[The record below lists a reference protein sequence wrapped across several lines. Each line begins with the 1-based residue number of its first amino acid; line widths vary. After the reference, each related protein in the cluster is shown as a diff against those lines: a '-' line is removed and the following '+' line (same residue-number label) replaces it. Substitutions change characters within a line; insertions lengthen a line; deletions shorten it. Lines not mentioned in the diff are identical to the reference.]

1 MITSKEKTMK
11 PTIFTF
17 WADKDKM
24 PEYIKMCIE
33 SWKKHLPDY
42 EIVILD
48 YSNLDKYIG
57 KDFYDKILF
66 EKFTIFQQTCAFR
79 AAVLEKHGGIWLD
92 ASTIVT
98 NPHIENLFDD
108 RAELNIFEYRIAC
121 IKAKQHAKIL
131 KKWIRGI
138 RFNLFKYKHLFDFY
152 FKYFPYQT
160 RNMLDWDYLSNRILR
175 KLLKTKNK
183 KLLNNANI
191 ADSKTHPDILWDRQC
206 NRRKFEKYPSEGF
219 NHFYIK
225 NDFSDYAKAN
235 NNGLIIL
242 NHSWMPRKY
251 ATFTRD
257 EILRQNNTL
266 SKLLSENI

>member
-1 MITSKEKTMK
+1 MK

-33 SWKKHLPDY
+33 SWKKHLLDY

-48 YSNLDKYIG
+48 YSNLDEYIG

-79 AAVLEKHGGIWLD
+79 AAVLFKHVGIWLD

-98 NPHIENLFDD
+98 NPNIERFFDD
-108 RAELNIFEYRIAC
+108 KAELNIFEYRIAC

-138 RFNLFKYKHLFDFY
+138 KFNLFKYRHFIDFY

-160 RNMLDWDYLSNRILR
+160 RNMLDWDYLSYRIIR
-175 KLLKTKNK
+175 KSFKTKNK
-183 KLLNNANI
+183 KLLNNVSI
-191 ADSKTHPDILWDRQC
+191 TDSKTHPDILWDRQC
-206 NRRKFEKYPSEGF
+206 NRKKFEKYPRE
-219 NHFYIK
+219 
-225 NDFSDYAKAN
+225 
-235 NNGLIIL
+235 
-242 NHSWMPRKY
+242 
-251 ATFTRD
+251 
-257 EILRQNNTL
+257 
-266 SKLLSENI
+266 